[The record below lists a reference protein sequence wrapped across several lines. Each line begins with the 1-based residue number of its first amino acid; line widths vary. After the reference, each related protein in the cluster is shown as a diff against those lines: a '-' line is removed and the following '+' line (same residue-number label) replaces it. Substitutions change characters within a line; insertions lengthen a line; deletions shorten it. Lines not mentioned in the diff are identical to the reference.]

1 LKSNLKIAAAVFAVS
16 AMALAGCSS
25 SSTSSEST
33 SAAASAAASS
43 AAASAAPASSA
54 AAPASSAAAS
64 AAASSGAGAGMKA
77 CEVTDVGGVD
87 DKGFNAKA
95 WKGVQDA
102 AAQLGVEANLLESKT
117 ETDYVPNIQA
127 FVDQKCNIIVTVGFL
142 LGDAT
147 KAAAN
152 ANPDIPFSIVD
163 FGYAEG
169 DITNNNVLG
178 QNFNTD
184 EAAFLAGYLAAGMSK
199 SGKVGTFG
207 GVNIP
212 PVTIFMDGF
221 YNGVQKYNADNG
233 AKVEVLGW
241 NPAKPK
247 QGLFTGNFDKT
258 DDGKTFAQNLVD
270 EGADIVMPVA
280 GPVGLGSA
288 ALAKQLGPEKLKIIG
303 VDSDQFESD
312 TANQSVYLTSV
323 LKNMDVT
330 TFNAIKSVVDGTF
343 QGGSIVGTLANDG
356 VGLAPYH
363 DFDATVPAELKAQI
377 DALKAGI
384 IDGSVSVK
392 AAQ

>member
-1 LKSNLKIAAAVFAVS
+1 
-16 AMALAGCSS
+16 M
-25 SSTSSEST
+25 
-33 SAAASAAASS
+33 AASAAAS
-43 AAASAAPASSA
+43 
-54 AAPASSAAAS
+54 
-64 AAASSGAGAGMKA
+64 GATTSGAGMKA

-117 ETDYVPNIQA
+117 ETDYAPNIQA
-127 FVDQKCNIIVTVGFL
+127 FIDQACNIIVTVGFL

-147 KAAAN
+147 KEAAN
-152 ANPDIPFSIVD
+152 ANPDLPFSIVD
-163 FGYAEG
+163 NGYAEG
-169 DITNNNVLG
+169 DITNNNVLS
-178 QNFNTD
+178 QLFNTD

-199 SGKVGTFG
+199 TGKVGTFG
-207 GVNIP
+207 GINIP

-221 YNGVQKYNADNG
+221 YNGVQRYNADNG
-233 AKVEVLGW
+233 TKVEVLGW
-241 NPAKPK
+241 DPAKPK
-247 QGLFTGNFDKT
+247 SGLFTGNFDKT
-258 DDGKTFAQNLVD
+258 DDGKTFAKNLVD

-288 ALAKQLGPEKLKIIG
+288 ALAKELGPEKLMIIG

-312 TANQSVYLTSV
+312 TANAAVYLTSV

-343 QGGSIVGTLANDG
+343 AGGVTTGTLENGG

-363 DFDATVPAELKAQI
+363 DFDATVPQALKDQVE
-377 DALKAGI
+377 ALKAGI

-392 AAQ
+392 AS

>member
-1 LKSNLKIAAAVFAVS
+1 MKTNIKFAAALVAVS

-25 SSTSSEST
+25 SSTS
-33 SAAASAAASS
+33 A
-43 AAASAAPASSA
+43 ASSA

-64 AAASSGAGAGMKA
+64 AEASMAPSTAASGAASTSTAGAGMKA

-117 ETDYVPNIQA
+117 ETDYAPNISA
-127 FVDQKCNIIVTVGFL
+127 FVDQACSIIVTVGFL

-147 KAAAN
+147 KEAAN

-163 FGYAEG
+163 YAYADG

-178 QNFNTD
+178 QVFNTD
-184 EAAFLAGYLAAGMSK
+184 EAAFLAGYLAAGTTK
-199 SGKVGTFG
+199 TGKVGTFG

-247 QGLFTGNFDKT
+247 SGLFTGNFDKM

-288 ALAKQLGPEKLKIIG
+288 ALAKQLGPDKLKIIG
-303 VDSDQFESD
+303 VDSDQYESD

-330 TFNAIKSVVDGTF
+330 TFNAIQSVVDGTF
-343 QGGSIVGTLANDG
+343 AGGVTVGTLANGG

-363 DFDATVPAELKAQI
+363 DFDASIPQALKDQI
-377 DALKAGI
+377 ETLKAGI
-384 IDGSVSVK
+384 TDGSVSVK
-392 AAQ
+392 G